1 MNAPAG
7 FQRFV
12 EHCLEGIRDEFVTPY
27 LMNYYLWRLST
38 IYYLWRH
45 LSYLQ
50 QVFQQL
56 RVKLFKKEVSY
67 LVRLVSSEGHTADP
81 RNIAAVKSQIKAPT
95 KMITELRSTLGL
107 VGYFRRSIPN
117 FSKAVNLLYF
127 LIVTP
132 WKVKKTSLMEFKT
145 PASTWSVRNKME
157 NFEYWISEVIPQVKN
172 RIL

>member
-1 MNAPAG
+1 MGKSSFRANECSS
-7 FQRFV
+7 RFPTFRGT
-12 EHCLEGIRDEFVTPY
+12 LLGRY
-27 LMNYYLWRLST
+27 LGMSLLLHTWWNTTSEDYLN
-38 IYYLWRH
+38 
-45 LSYLQ
+45 YLQ
-50 QVFQQL
+50 QVLQQL

-95 KMITELRSTLGL
+95 KIITELRSTLGL

-117 FSKAVNLLYF
+117 FSKAVNPLYF